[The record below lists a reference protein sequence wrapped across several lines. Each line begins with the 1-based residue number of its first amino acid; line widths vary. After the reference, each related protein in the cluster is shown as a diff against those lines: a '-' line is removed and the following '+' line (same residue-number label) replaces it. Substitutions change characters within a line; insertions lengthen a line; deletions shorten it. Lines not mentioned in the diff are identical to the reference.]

1 MSVNRWMDKEDM
13 MQIEIEYYSIIKMNE
28 IGSFVEI
35 WMDLDLSYRVKKVRI
50 SIGFYYM
57 YRSKR

>member
-35 WMDLDLSYRVKKVRI
+35 WMDQWA
-50 SIGFYYM
+50 
-57 YRSKR
+57 